1 MTTYRE
7 YQNQIEELQRKAA
20 TARKEEIGTTIRDI
34 KKKIAEFGL
43 TAADLGLAA
52 PAAVRRA
59 AKPADKAAAAA
70 AAAEPKGSRKK
81 RRSTAGKKVAPKYRG
96 PAGDLWTGRGR
107 QPSWVVAEIAAG
119 RTLDDLLIK

>member
-52 PAAVRRA
+52 PAA
-59 AKPADKAAAAA
+59 

-107 QPSWVVAEIAAG
+107 QPSWVVAELAAG

>member
-52 PAAVRRA
+52 PAAARRT
-59 AKPADKAAAAA
+59 AKPVDKAAAA

-107 QPSWVVAEIAAG
+107 QPSWVVAELAAG

>member
-43 TAADLGLAA
+43 TAVDLGLAA
-52 PAAVRRA
+52 PAAARRT
-59 AKPADKAAAAA
+59 AKPTDKA

-119 RTLDDLLIK
+119 RSLDDLLIK

>member
-20 TARKEEIGTTIRDI
+20 TARKEEVGSTIRDI

-52 PAAVRRA
+52 PAAPRRA
-59 AKPADKAAAAA
+59 AKQADKAAAP
-70 AAAEPKGSRKK
+70 AEPKGARKK

-96 PAGDLWTGRGR
+96 PAGDQWTGRGR
-107 QPSWVVAEIAAG
+107 QPAWVVAELGAG

>member
-43 TAADLGLAA
+43 SAADLGLSA
-52 PAAVRRA
+52 PAAPRRA
-59 AKPADKAAAAA
+59 AKQAEK
-70 AAAEPKGSRKK
+70 AAAEPKGARKK

-119 RTLDDLLIK
+119 RSLDDLLIK

>member
-59 AKPADKAAAAA
+59 AKPAAKAAA
-70 AAAEPKGSRKK
+70 AAAEPKGARKK

>member
-1 MTTYRE
+1 MTPTYRE

-20 TARKEEIGTTIRDI
+20 AARKEEVGSTIRDI

-52 PAAVRRA
+52 PAAPRRA
-59 AKPADKAAAAA
+59 ARQAEKAAD
-70 AAAEPKGSRKK
+70 PKAGRKK
-81 RRSTAGKKVAPKYRG
+81 RRSTAGKKVAPKYRS

-107 QPSWVVAEIAAG
+107 QPAWVVAELAAG
-119 RTLDDLLIK
+119 RTLEDLLIK

>member
-52 PAAVRRA
+52 PAAPRRA
-59 AKPADKAAAAA
+59 AKPVDKAAP
-70 AAAEPKGSRKK
+70 AEPKGARKK
-81 RRSTAGKKVAPKYRG
+81 RRSTARAARPAPPPWRVPG
-96 PAGDLWTGRGR
+96 WARPGLASG
-107 QPSWVVAEIAAG
+107 
-119 RTLDDLLIK
+119 

>member
-20 TARKEEIGTTIRDI
+20 SARKEEIGTTIRDI

-43 TAADLGLAA
+43 SAADLGLSA
-52 PAAVRRA
+52 PAAPRRA
-59 AKPADKAAAAA
+59 AKQADKA
-70 AAAEPKGSRKK
+70 AAAEPKGARKK

-107 QPSWVVAEIAAG
+107 QPAWVVAELAAG
-119 RTLDDLLIK
+119 RTLEDLLIK

>member
-43 TAADLGLAA
+43 TAVDLGLAA
-52 PAAVRRA
+52 PAAARRT
-59 AKPADKAAAAA
+59 AKPVDKAAAA

-107 QPSWVVAEIAAG
+107 QPSWVVAELAAG